1 VDEES
6 DGSVKGSPK
15 ALLPWRRSLRARL
28 TLLFAAL
35 GLVPAL
41 VVGYAVLSDLTRSVD
56 VWENPGVTATME
68 SVRLIARTSVDKLV
82 GNLAAHA
89 RNVVTEGFIAD
100 VGREPDR
107 AASRLENL
115 HTQSEVDLV
124 ALFVEAEGGWRSI
137 SIACDDSI
145 SLTDTEI
152 RQALQFTSLQTRSG
166 GYLVS
171 AFPFE
176 AGGAPH
182 VLLLGY
188 RLGPEYI
195 PNLESIAAGLTYY
208 NQLRLAKQATRRSAL
223 LTAVVVTLLALGV
236 AAVAG
241 QWVARGVS
249 RPVENLVQGMQQLAR
264 GEPVRVSPSGTDE
277 LRFLTEAFNR
287 MAQELDAT
295 RRELGRAERLAAWQ
309 EMARRIAHEIR
320 NPLTPIQFALHRLQ
334 RMADSGRPPA
344 PEAIQDSVSAI
355 LEEIEGLK
363 TLAAAFSEF
372 ARLPDPEPV
381 ALQPNELVRSVAELA
396 DGQGARITLALADD
410 LPEIEGDR
418 KGLRRVLTNLLRNAL
433 DSGAEEII
441 VRTRTSDG
449 LGSGE
454 RLGDGA
460 QLGPGSVRSLL
471 GEPHVVV
478 TVEDTGPGVDADKL
492 DQIFEPDYTTKPD
505 GSGLGLAIVCRIVA
519 QHGGALVVEPGHT
532 RGIRMHVHLPLS
544 RPDGMA

>member
-1 VDEES
+1 
-6 DGSVKGSPK
+6 
-15 ALLPWRRSLRARL
+15 
-28 TLLFAAL
+28 
-35 GLVPAL
+35 
-41 VVGYAVLSDLTRSVD
+41 
-56 VWENPGVTATME
+56 
-68 SVRLIARTSVDKLV
+68 
-82 GNLAAHA
+82 
-89 RNVVTEGFIAD
+89 
-100 VGREPDR
+100 
-107 AASRLENL
+107 
-115 HTQSEVDLV
+115 
-124 ALFVEAEGGWRSI
+124 
-137 SIACDDSI
+137 
-145 SLTDTEI
+145 
-152 RQALQFTSLQTRSG
+152 
-166 GYLVS
+166 
-171 AFPFE
+171 
-176 AGGAPH
+176 

-236 AAVAG
+236 AAIAG

-295 RRELGRAERLAAWQ
+295 RRELGKAERLAAWQ

-396 DGQGARITLALADD
+396 DGQGARITLALAED

-449 LGSGE
+449 LRSGE

-471 GEPHVVV
+471 GELHVVLS
-478 TVEDTGPGVDADKL
+478 VEDTGPGVGADKL
-492 DQIFEPDYTTKPD
+492 DKIFEPDYTTKPD

-519 QHGGALVVEPGHT
+519 QHGGALVVEPGDT